1 MPLAFFCLRRSYLDF
16 SILVF
21 IATLS
26 LKPNT
31 KLKYFGP
38 LSSFRRT
45 NMYVVSRE
53 ASRPHSAHRH

>member
-1 MPLAFFCLRRSYLDF
+1 MPLAFFSLRRSYLAF
-16 SILVF
+16 SILAF

-38 LSSFRRT
+38 LSSFRPT
-45 NMYVVSRE
+45 NMYVASRE
-53 ASRPHSAHRH
+53 ASRPHYAHRH